1 MTGYWD
7 DRATIERR
15 IWRGLL
21 VQEFGP
27 EDVDALDYIAAA
39 KRRQSGSA

>member
-1 MTGYWD
+1 MSRHWD
-7 DRATIERR
+7 DSDDIERR
-15 IWRGLL
+15 IFRGLV

-39 KRRQSGSA
+39 KDWD